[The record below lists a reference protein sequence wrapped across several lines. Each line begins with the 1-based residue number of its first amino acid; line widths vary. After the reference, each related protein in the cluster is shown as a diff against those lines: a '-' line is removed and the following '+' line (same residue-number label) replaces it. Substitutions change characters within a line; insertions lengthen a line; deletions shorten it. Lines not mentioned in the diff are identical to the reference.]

1 MINPEDFVELCK
13 SGSVQQVRE
22 AIQAGGCI
30 DAKSQNNRTALMAAS
45 EESRDPEVINVL
57 LEAGAD
63 IEAKDQFGSTALMNA
78 ARKSNVDA
86 VRVCSR
92 LVQISGPG
100 TRREIRC

>member
-1 MINPEDFVELCK
+1 MISSEDFVELCK

-30 DAKSQNNRTALMAAS
+30 DVKSQDNRTALMAAS

-63 IEAKDQFGSTALMNA
+63 IEAKDQFGSTAL
-78 ARKSNVDA
+78 R
-86 VRVCSR
+86 SR
-92 LVQISGPG
+92 SK
-100 TRREIRC
+100 R